1 MVIRGPGPAAALS
14 TSSVS
19 SKTSPTLGVWKA
31 LIPLRHPTEAHNMAS
46 KCAQRPTRLLRLAAV
61 TVKLTMPLLRRHSSS
76 AGKGLDADQEL
87 RLDEEENAVIW
98 PTYLGM
104 KSGRGHVP
112 GGHQQSPLATTTV
125 ISMTAYRLRGGME
138 NSSLYTPY
146 YSLVSRKFHIPPN
159 LVVGRVTAHWK
170 PPEVRIC
177 RLRNQ
182 SAVGTRPPSTSTPHC
197 PACWARR

>member
-1 MVIRGPGPAAALS
+1 MTVLRFTVPAHGPGRSNLFDSRDLEQLPMVIRGPGPAAALS

-125 ISMTAYRLRGGME
+125 ISMTAYRLRGG
-138 NSSLYTPY
+138 NGKFVTLYTLLFTGVKEIPHSTEFSGGACHR
-146 YSLVSRKFHIPPN
+146 SLEAS
-159 LVVGRVTAHWK
+159 
-170 PPEVRIC
+170 
-177 RLRNQ
+177 
-182 SAVGTRPPSTSTPHC
+182 
-197 PACWARR
+197 